1 MKFKILF
8 VLFLCLSFIAVSHA
22 SYIKGKVTDENG
34 EALPFAT
41 VYIHNTTYGVT
52 TNSIGNYF
60 IELEPGNYS
69 ITYSFIGFQSII
81 HKVNLTKEP
90 QTIDVILSAQ
100 STQLVEFEVYS
111 NTKNKA
117 KEVMLN
123 VRKNRKKFLEAISS
137 YSCNTYM
144 KNSLIKELINKN
156 ETAKNTVDQKK
167 RKKRKKRKKKSISKD
182 TIPKQIKKDSIEE
195 EILNLI
201 ESYSTTNFKKPNKYK
216 EEFIGFHDFADTK
229 KENGLDISAEFGYG
243 EYTIVPDE
251 QEQEDPYLL
260 YTEVS
265 SGDFNLYK
273 NSIDIKAV
281 VDKPVMSP
289 LSLNGSL
296 YYKYDFEGSFYD
308 NNNKKVYKIKVTPL
322 FKGEPLFKGILFIED
337 SSYAI
342 KSFELSIS
350 GPMLFCKDF
359 NLIQD
364 YTKIDENSYLPTR
377 REINYTIKDG
387 KYQIIGNARVAHD
400 NYQINKIFDKK
411 FFNAELRTYHDS
423 VYDRDSSYWN
433 NIRPITLQDKE
444 LVYIETLDSLRE
456 LYHSEKYLLSQDSTL
471 NRISL
476 GRIIF
481 SGIYHRNQFKGNEFY
496 IEPVISQFNFLGIGG
511 YRHRIGTHFNKVFE
525 NGFLLETDQE
535 IDYGFR
541 NKDVKGKL
549 GFGLTYVPKKFVR
562 TFIEFGDYYDLI
574 NSYASVATAF
584 SRSNYVR
591 KRTIN
596 VAQRMELFNGF
607 YAEAKFK
614 YSNMISLSGLQFADW
629 ETQITYEDSLNNPT
643 EFQDYLK
650 TEIRL
655 QITYIPKQRYFY
667 KKNKKIILGSKFP
680 TFNLI
685 YRKGLPGIFNSEVNF
700 DYLEIGIYDEIKFPQ
715 LGSSKWNFQMGSF
728 LNKNNLR
735 VIEWKYFR
743 GSDMFLF
750 SNPLKTFQLIGP
762 TLSTSSQYLRGNYM
776 HHFEG
781 NILNKIPIIHY
792 LKLSLAGGAGF
803 LLLPNENIAH
813 GEIFA
818 GLERIT
824 RIKETLL
831 RFGFYAVTAENNLN
845 NPNLTYKFGVSIYNP
860 FSRKWDY

>member
-8 VLFLCLSFIAVSHA
+8 LIILHFTIIDVSFA
-22 SYIKGKVTDENG
+22 SYIKGKVTDEKG

-60 IELEPGNYS
+60 IELKPGNYS
-69 ITYSFIGFQSII
+69 ITYSFIGYQSIT
-81 HKVNLTKEP
+81 HNVDLSHDP
-90 QTIDVILSAQ
+90 QKIDIILSSNA
-100 STQLVEFEVYS
+100 TELIEFEVYS

-117 KEVMLN
+117 KEVMSN
-123 VRKNRKKFLEAISS
+123 VRKNRKKHLDAISS

-144 KNSLIKELINKN
+144 KNSLIKELISKKPIIKPNK
-156 ETAKNTVDQKK
+156 KNKEPNLN
-167 RKKRKKRKKKSISKD
+167 D
-182 TIPKQIKKDSIEE
+182 TIDKPVLKDSIEE

-201 ESYSTTNFKKPNKYK
+201 ESYSITNFKNPNKYK
-216 EEFIGFHDFADTK
+216 EEFIGYHDFADTQ
-229 KENGLDISAEFGYG
+229 KESGLDISAEFGYG
-243 EYTIVPDE
+243 EYSIVPGD

-273 NSIDIKAV
+273 NTIDIKALV
-281 VDKPVMSP
+281 EKPIMSP
-289 LSLNGSL
+289 LSLNGSF
-296 YYKYDFEGSFYD
+296 YYKYDFKGSFYD
-308 NNNKKVYKIKVTPL
+308 ENNKKVYKIKVTPL
-322 FKGEPLFKGILFIED
+322 FKGEPLFKGVLFIED

-364 YTKIDENSYLPTR
+364 YTKIAENSYLPNR
-377 REINYTIKDG
+377 REINYTIKEG
-387 KYQIIGNARVAHD
+387 KYQIIGNARIAHD
-400 NYQINKIFDKK
+400 KYEINKTFDKH
-411 FFNAELRTYHDS
+411 FFNAEIRTYNDS

-433 NIRPITLQDKE
+433 QIRPITLQEKE
-444 LVYIETLDSLRE
+444 LKYIETLDSLRE

-471 NRISL
+471 NKITL

-496 IEPVISQFNFLGIGG
+496 IEPLISQFNFLGIGG
-511 YRHRIGTHFNKVFE
+511 YRHRIGTHFNKVFK
-525 NGFLLETDQE
+525 NDFLLETDNQ

-541 NKDVKGKL
+541 NKDVKGKV
-549 GFGLTYVPKKFVR
+549 GIGLTYVPKKFVR
-562 TFIEFGDYYDLI
+562 TFVEFGDYYDLI
-574 NSYASVATAF
+574 NSYASITSAF

-591 KRTIN
+591 KRTVNI
-596 VAQRMELFNGF
+596 AQRMELFNGF

-614 YSNMISLSGLQFADW
+614 YSNMISISNLELAEW
-629 ETQITYEDSLNNPT
+629 ESQITFEDSLNNPT
-643 EFQDYLK
+643 QFQDYLK
-650 TEIRL
+650 SEIRL
-655 QITYIPKQRYFY
+655 QITYIPKQQHYF
-667 KKNKKIILGSKFP
+667 KKNKKIILGSKYP
-680 TFNLI
+680 TINFI
-685 YRKGLPGIFNSEVNF
+685 YRKGLPGILNSEVNF
-700 DYLEIGIYDEIKFPQ
+700 DYVEIGLYDVMKFPQ

-743 GSDMFLF
+743 GSDLFFF
-750 SNPLKTFQLIGP
+750 SNPLESFQLIGP
-762 TLSTSSQYLRGNYM
+762 TLFTSSEYLRGNYM

-781 NILNKIPIIHY
+781 NILNKVPIIHY

-803 LLLPNENIAH
+803 LLMPSDGVAH
-813 GEIFA
+813 AEIFA
-818 GLERIT
+818 GIERVT
-824 RIKETLL
+824 RIKEQLL
-831 RFGFYAVTAENNLN
+831 RFGVYAVTAENNISSTS
-845 NPNLTYKFGVSIYNP
+845 LTYKFGVSFYNP
-860 FSRKWDY
+860 FNRKWDY